1 MFTQPPVPLGERVE
15 FLSDAYLNTV
25 ETFVG
30 GLQGSWPNFSVS
42 LRCANPPAHISS
54 EVVGYTLDFRGSG
67 VTLTRSATNEA
78 NLSQDL
84 DYNAALW
91 LHSIVK
97 NDNEASAARREREY
111 RRLFGIQSKKSD
123 QTDMPKPVQQA
134 LDAIGDHMARRTV
147 DNPDITHKIAS
158 FGLQQCADDFEETGY
173 TVFHDAFSDD
183 FADAMREEAARNHAG
198 RPEGGSFR
206 ATMLLKR
213 GSLWEEALLH
223 PWILTAA
230 EYLVGRGCLLYQTDT
245 IVKTTGQETHPGLH
259 SDYAA
264 SRITEP
270 FPEFCIL
277 TVAVWAI
284 DDFLS
289 EHGPTVIKPGSFRER
304 RQVPAGT
311 TQEGTTRIEMPQGSI
326 AMWNGATWH
335 GSTPRTVAGKRTSL
349 HNTYCR
355 NYIRPLEQYQ
365 DIDPAILSRNP
376 PMLSSLCALDDA
388 FGKSGY
394 EGADF
399 ERMGYA
405 ARSGFAQ
412 SGPLPQWSR

>member
-1 MFTQPPVPLGERVE
+1 MG
-15 FLSDAYLNTV
+15 
-25 ETFVG
+25 
-30 GLQGSWPNFSVS
+30 
-42 LRCANPPAHISS
+42 
-54 EVVGYTLDFRGSG
+54 
-67 VTLTRSATNEA
+67 
-78 NLSQDL
+78 
-84 DYNAALW
+84 
-91 LHSIVK
+91 
-97 NDNEASAARREREY
+97 
-111 RRLFGIQSKKSD
+111 
-123 QTDMPKPVQQA
+123 
-134 LDAIGDHMARRTV
+134 
-147 DNPDITHKIAS
+147 
-158 FGLQQCADDFEETGY
+158 
-173 TVFHDAFSDD
+173 
-183 FADAMREEAARNHAG
+183 
-198 RPEGGSFR
+198 
-206 ATMLLKR
+206 
-213 GSLWEEALLH
+213 EALVH

-245 IVKTTGQETHPGLH
+245 IVKSPGQETHPGLH

-270 FPEFCIL
+270 FPEFCVL

-304 RQVPAGT
+304 HQVPPGT
-311 TQEGTTRIEMPQGSI
+311 TQEGTIRIEMPQGSI

-335 GSTPRTVAGKRTSL
+335 GSTPRTAPGKRTSL

-365 DIDPAILSRNP
+365 DIEASILARNP
-376 PMLSSLCALDDA
+376 PMLSSLCGLDDA

-412 SGPLPQWSR
+412 SGPLPHWSS

>member
-1 MFTQPPVPLGERVE
+1 
-15 FLSDAYLNTV
+15 
-25 ETFVG
+25 
-30 GLQGSWPNFSVS
+30 
-42 LRCANPPAHISS
+42 
-54 EVVGYTLDFRGSG
+54 
-67 VTLTRSATNEA
+67 
-78 NLSQDL
+78 
-84 DYNAALW
+84 
-91 LHSIVK
+91 
-97 NDNEASAARREREY
+97 
-111 RRLFGIQSKKSD
+111 
-123 QTDMPKPVQQA
+123 
-134 LDAIGDHMARRTV
+134 
-147 DNPDITHKIAS
+147 
-158 FGLQQCADDFEETGY
+158 
-173 TVFHDAFSDD
+173 
-183 FADAMREEAARNHAG
+183 
-198 RPEGGSFR
+198 
-206 ATMLLKR
+206 MLLKR

-335 GSTPRTVAGKRTSL
+335 GSTPRTAAGKRTRCTIRTAGTIFVPWNSIRILIRRSFRAIHRCCRACVHWMIHSARAVMKALTSNGWVMQPGPGSRSL
-349 HNTYCR
+349 VRCHNGRVEVLLRRCEVK
-355 NYIRPLEQYQ
+355 I
-365 DIDPAILSRNP
+365 AV
-376 PMLSSLCALDDA
+376 SSAVESVG
-388 FGKSGY
+388 FGSG
-394 EGADF
+394 G
-399 ERMGYA
+399 
-405 ARSGFAQ
+405 
-412 SGPLPQWSR
+412 